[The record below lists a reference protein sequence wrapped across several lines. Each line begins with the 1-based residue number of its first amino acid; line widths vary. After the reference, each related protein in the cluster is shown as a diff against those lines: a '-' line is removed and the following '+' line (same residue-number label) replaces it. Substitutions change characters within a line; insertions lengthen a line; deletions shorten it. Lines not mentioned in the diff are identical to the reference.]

1 MKIQKYLE
9 GEPVTRE
16 TIVNGD
22 MVTINHVTT
31 LKDGSKA
38 IVTSK
43 IDLGE
48 GAITQDEILSNAGMN
63 LLIKVFRP
71 RFYRLH
77 SFEELK
83 NMEDRIF
90 RLADFPV
97 ERAKAK
103 PTKTKAKDILARLS
117 KDEFIGLMM
126 EEYNMTADA
135 ALVLYNK
142 KHEND

>member
-1 MKIQKYLE
+1 MRVARYVE
-9 GEPVTRE
+9 GETVTRE

-22 MVTINHVTT
+22 MVTISHVTT

-43 IDLGE
+43 IDLSKE
-48 GAITQDEILSNAGMN
+48 AITPDEIKSNAGMN

-71 RFYRLH
+71 RFYRLY

-97 ERAKAK
+97 ERAKSK
-103 PTKTKAKDILARLS
+103 PTKAKARDVLARLS

>member
-1 MKIQKYLE
+1 MRIARYVE
-9 GEPVTRE
+9 GESVTRE
-16 TIVNGD
+16 TVVNGD

-43 IDLGE
+43 IDLSE
-48 GAITQDEILSNAGMN
+48 EAITPDEIKSNAGMN

-71 RFYRLH
+71 RFYRLY

-83 NMEDRIF
+83 NMEDKTF

-103 PTKTKAKDILARLS
+103 PTKTKVRKLLTQLS
-117 KDEFIGLMM
+117 RDEFIGLMM
-126 EEYNMTADA
+126 EEYGITEEA
-135 ALVLYNK
+135 ASVLYAK
-142 KHEND
+142 KKEND

>member
-1 MKIQKYLE
+1 MRIARYVE
-9 GEPVTRE
+9 GESVTRE
-16 TIVNGD
+16 TVVNGD

-43 IDLGE
+43 IDLSKE
-48 GAITQDEILSNAGMN
+48 AITPDEIKSNAGMN

-77 SFEELK
+77 SFDELK
-83 NMEDRIF
+83 NIEDRIF

-103 PTKTKAKDILARLS
+103 PTKAKAKDILARLT
-117 KDEFIGLMM
+117 KEEFVDLML
-126 EEYNMTADA
+126 EEYGITEEA
-135 ALVLYNK
+135 AVVLYNK